1 MNFEIDIK
9 KELKLELNTE
19 QMHQFEIYYEF
30 LISYNQITNLTRIT
44 EKNEVFYKHFYDSLS
59 LVNVADFNHI
69 ESVCDMGSGAGFP
82 SIPLKIMFPHLK
94 ITIVDSLNKRINFLM
109 QLIEKLHLSDISL
122 YHQRVEDFAINH
134 QKEFDVVT
142 ARALG
147 HLSLISEMGI
157 PMVKKEGYLIAPK
170 GQQAELE
177 IEEAQQAI
185 DYLGG
190 TIVIKKRFELPQ
202 NYGQRT
208 NILIKKVKHISGFP
222 RTYTQMVN
230 KPL

>member
-1 MNFEIDIK
+1 
-9 KELKLELNTE
+9 
-19 QMHQFEIYYEF
+19 
-30 LISYNQITNLTRIT
+30 
-44 EKNEVFYKHFYDSLS
+44 
-59 LVNVADFNHI
+59 
-69 ESVCDMGSGAGFP
+69 MGSGAGFP